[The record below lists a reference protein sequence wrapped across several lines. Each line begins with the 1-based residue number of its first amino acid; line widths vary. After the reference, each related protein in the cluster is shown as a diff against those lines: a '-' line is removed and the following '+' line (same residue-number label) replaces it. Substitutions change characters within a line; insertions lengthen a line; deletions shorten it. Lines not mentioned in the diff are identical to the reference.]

1 MWCVMPCRG
10 HGSDSYRVCVC
21 ICGRMRSAHSVHME
35 DSAPAAPRPSMVVLE
50 TWRHMVSV
58 WKRHLPVLHGIT
70 HSALSLPSSLGEYVL
85 AGPGPLLPAGHC
97 PGLPYVIP
105 DYSVRDSANGSL
117 GSDMTAADVRS
128 TELICM
134 LAAREGEGSEGE
146 T

>member
-1 MWCVMPCRG
+1 MTVIACASVYAVGCVARTA
-10 HGSDSYRVCVC
+10 Y
-21 ICGRMRSAHSVHME
+21 
-35 DSAPAAPRPSMVVLE
+35 
-50 TWRHMVSV
+50 TWRTRLRQRHVRRWWCRRRGGLCFFFA